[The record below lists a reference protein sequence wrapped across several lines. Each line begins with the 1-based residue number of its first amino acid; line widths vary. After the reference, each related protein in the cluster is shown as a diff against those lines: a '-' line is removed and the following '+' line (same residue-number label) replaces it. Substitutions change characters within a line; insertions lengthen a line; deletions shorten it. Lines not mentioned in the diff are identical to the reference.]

1 MRNVENERKR
11 RFGDRKDGRRLR
23 TLDPYNALT
32 PYIMKVRSDASNYL
46 SDTVEITETER
57 FLREK
62 RTSGFPGMGMM
73 HLFIAAYIR
82 VVARYP
88 AINRF
93 VSGQRIYARNDIE
106 FVMTIKKEMRADAS
120 ETSVKVTFNV
130 LDTIDEVYRKLNAE
144 IEKVKNK
151 GESTDTDDVAKM
163 LMKLPRLVLKLSV
176 FILNVLDYF
185 GLLPKSLIK
194 ASPFHGSIIVT
205 DLGSISL
212 PAIYHH
218 LYNFGNLPVFVA
230 FGTKRK
236 AMELRQDG
244 ELAEHKYI
252 DYNFVIDER
261 ICDGFYFSQ
270 VHKYFN
276 SIMRAP
282 DILDKPPETVI
293 EDVD

>member
-1 MRNVENERKR
+1 M
-11 RFGDRKDGRRLR
+11 GDRRDGRLLR

-46 SDTVEITETER
+46 SDSVEVTEAER

-62 RTSGFPGMGMM
+62 RAAGYPGIGLI

-82 VVARYP
+82 VVAQYP

-93 VSGQRIYARNDIE
+93 VSGQRIYARNNIE
-106 FVMTIKKEMRADAS
+106 FVMTIKKELKTEAP
-120 ETSVKVTFNV
+120 ETSIKVTFDV
-130 LDTIDEVYRKLNAE
+130 QESITDVYRKLNAE
-144 IEKVKNK
+144 IDKFKNE
-151 GESTDTDDVAKM
+151 GEATDTDDIAKT
-163 LMKLPRLVLKLSV
+163 LFKLPRLILKFTV
-176 FILNVLDYF
+176 FLLNVLDYF
-185 GLLPKSLIK
+185 GILPNSIIK
-194 ASPFHGSIIVT
+194 ASPFHGSVIVT

-230 FGTKRK
+230 FGVKRK
-236 AMELRQDG
+236 TREIDKDG
-244 ELAEHKYI
+244 ELVERKYV
-252 DYNFVIDER
+252 DYNFVLDER

-270 VHKYFN
+270 ALKMFK
-276 SIMRAP
+276 SIMRNP
-282 DILDKPPETVI
+282 GLTDIPPAAVV